1 MHITDRPKAQI
12 IKTLRLT
19 QKPFL
24 KFPNLAT
31 LSLKGYACYS
41 SSYFYSFALLWNISY
56 GCSLKWDF
64 LNVFCKWMRGR
75 FHCFLVVK
83 KIYNAN
89 LNCKFSDNGHTFK
102 CMQIKFEVHVW
113 FSKVSF
119 FHSKIFFKAFITLK
133 NDKKLA
139 FRRFFNRN
147 YDLIGLRSDCGVVS

>member
-1 MHITDRPKAQI
+1 
-12 IKTLRLT
+12 
-19 QKPFL
+19 
-24 KFPNLAT
+24 
-31 LSLKGYACYS
+31 
-41 SSYFYSFALLWNISY
+41 
-56 GCSLKWDF
+56 
-64 LNVFCKWMRGR
+64 MRGR

-147 YDLIGLRSDCGVVS
+147 YDLIGLRSDCGVVSLGKVAAHLCLYNFYQRTHFPSLFQLIFLLDVFYSIPFKQEGESLQWQKLCDS

>member
-1 MHITDRPKAQI
+1 MRVILQ
-12 IKTLRLT
+12 
-19 QKPFL
+19 
-24 KFPNLAT
+24 AT
-31 LSLKGYACYS
+31 SKVLHYYE
-41 SSYFYSFALLWNISY
+41 ISY
-56 GCSLKWDF
+56 GCSLNWVF
-64 LNVFCKWMRGR
+64 LMFLQMDAWT